1 MPINEENSEL
11 ALPRYPLGLPSGSV
25 RALLTLMVL
34 LIVSVQMIS
43 GPDISPLWVETL
55 LITLAHYF
63 TSRRFVNLPTDVI
76 HNLEKSGHLEPETT
90 PLYLPRHSIRIII
103 VFTFVTVGALSLF
116 SNQLNP
122 KSWTILAAVIP
133 YLVGIVFTAART

>member
-1 MPINEENSEL
+1 MVLSLNEKKNK
-11 ALPRYPLGLPSGSV
+11 PKCNRYPLGLPSGSV
-25 RALLTLMVL
+25 RALLTLLVL
-34 LIVSVQMIS
+34 LVIAVQMLS
-43 GPDISPLWVETL
+43 GEEMSPLWVETL

-63 TSRRFVNLPTDVI
+63 TSRRFGNLPTDVI

-122 KSWTILAAVIP
+122 KS
-133 YLVGIVFTAART
+133 